1 MKPVGKMTVGEL
13 AAFISSHL
21 RQTGIDTV
29 LSGGSCVSIYSAGKY
44 VSKDLDFIQTGFA
57 TARKIRGAMLAI
69 GFVYEHGNFTHP
81 DTELLVDFP
90 AGPLAVGK
98 EPVAA
103 IEEIRFSTGMLRIL
117 SPTDCV
123 KDRLAAYYHWE
134 DLQCLEQA
142 VLVALANPV
151 HLTEVR
157 RWSDREGMS
166 DGFEFF
172 ADRLER

>member
-1 MKPVGKMTVGEL
+1 MSVGEL
-13 AAFISSHL
+13 AAFISGHL
-21 RQTGIDTV
+21 RQIGIDTV
-29 LSGGSCVSIYSAGKY
+29 LAGGSCVAIYSAGKY

-57 TARKIRGAMLAI
+57 TARKIRDAMLAI

-98 EPVAA
+98 EPVEA
-103 IEEIRFSTGMLRIL
+103 IEEIQFSTGILRIL

-123 KDRLAAYYHWE
+123 KDRLAAYYHWA

-142 VLVALANPV
+142 VLVVRSNSVNLK
-151 HLTEVR
+151 EVR
-157 RWSDREGMS
+157 RWSGREGMS
-166 DGFEFF
+166 DAFERI
-172 ADRLER
+172 ADRFER